1 LRNGNRRVFAA
12 FFLSPTQVKRSPPAA
27 RRFFTFFTTKE
38 ILVAHIKPRIA
49 VVFTGGT
56 ISMRMDD
63 AFGGVIPALSAE
75 DILALTPSVHNIAV
89 LEPIEFGRYPGPH
102 VTPRDMWK
110 LSRLVQSLVEQPS
123 LEGVVITH
131 GTDTL
136 EETAYFLDCTVE
148 TSKPIV
154 VVGSMR
160 NSSEP
165 DWDGPRNLR
174 DAVRLALH
182 PKARGMGVLVCLA
195 DSVQAASEVS
205 KMDTSNLNT
214 FESANFG
221 PVGRIVNGA
230 AMLYRQPVRRDYF
243 PVRFLPEFVPI
254 FKCYASSEAELL
266 RLALDSCETPP
277 AGVVVEA
284 MGVGNVPP
292 PVYRQ
297 ILRAVEREIPVVLTS
312 RCPIGRVEQLYA
324 YEGAG
329 KQLYEAGV
337 IFADYLNGQK
347 ARIKL
352 IAALGADYAVEQI
365 RAAFEWAE

>member
-1 LRNGNRRVFAA
+1 
-12 FFLSPTQVKRSPPAA
+12 
-27 RRFFTFFTTKE
+27 
-38 ILVAHIKPRIA
+38 
-49 VVFTGGT
+49 
-56 ISMRMDD
+56 
-63 AFGGVIPALSAE
+63 
-75 DILALTPSVHNIAV
+75 
-89 LEPIEFGRYPGPH
+89 
-102 VTPRDMWK
+102 
-110 LSRLVQSLVEQPS
+110 
-123 LEGVVITH
+123 
-131 GTDTL
+131 
-136 EETAYFLDCTVE
+136 
-148 TSKPIV
+148 
-154 VVGSMR
+154 
-160 NSSEP
+160 
-165 DWDGPRNLR
+165 
-174 DAVRLALH
+174 
-182 PKARGMGVLVCLA
+182 
-195 DSVQAASEVS
+195 
-205 KMDTSNLNT
+205 
-214 FESANFG
+214 
-221 PVGRIVNGA
+221 
-230 AMLYRQPVRRDYF
+230 
-243 PVRFLPEFVPI
+243 VRFLPEFVPI

-292 PVYRQ
+292 AVYRQ